1 MIDSLRM
8 PSTTVFLFN
17 LNDRIPL
24 CIMYGAGENDHGVLS
39 EVIGKVDKM
48 DILLGEGHKEVVL

>member
-1 MIDSLRM
+1 MDSLQ
-8 PSTTVFLFN
+8 TTSVSLSLFC
-17 LNDRIPL
+17 LNGGIPL
-24 CIMYGAGENDHGVLS
+24 CIVHGASEDDHRVLS